1 MQQAFLAVASGILLQ
16 LAVIDFLFVKV
27 FVFCQFCSTLFQTV
41 DKCLAHVD
49 ELQINA
55 EISGLKQ
62 LDNSLQV
69 ILFRTGNTYL
79 VILNLSS
86 YLQLGSFDSCHDFF
100 CRSLWKYPVGFPEIG
115 ERCLW
120 QRAQSCPEPGNAEEY
135 RV

>member
-1 MQQAFLAVASGILLQ
+1 M
-16 LAVIDFLFVKV
+16 
-27 FVFCQFCSTLFQTV
+27 

-79 VILNLSS
+79 VIQNLSIN
-86 YLQLGSFDSCHDFF
+86 LQLGSLDNSQDYFNVLFANT
-100 CRSLWKYPVGFPEIG
+100 L
-115 ERCLW
+115 
-120 QRAQSCPEPGNAEEY
+120 
-135 RV
+135 